1 MQAAFTVGLSLTEYN
16 GMTPHELNLFI
27 KAYNDRMVRDHKERI
42 TMAYLTAAWG
52 RTKKL
57 PDLKKILN
65 EDKPK
70 KQQTAEQMLSVVK
83 QLNAVFGGKEVKSE
97 VG

>member
-1 MQAAFTVGLSLTEYN
+1 MSLTEYN
-16 GMTPHELNLFI
+16 DMTPHELNLFI

-57 PDLKKILN
+57 PDLKKILK

-70 KQQTAEQMLSVVK
+70 KQQSAEDMLSIVK
-83 QLNAVFGGKEVKSE
+83 QLNAAFGGKEVKK
-97 VG
+97 